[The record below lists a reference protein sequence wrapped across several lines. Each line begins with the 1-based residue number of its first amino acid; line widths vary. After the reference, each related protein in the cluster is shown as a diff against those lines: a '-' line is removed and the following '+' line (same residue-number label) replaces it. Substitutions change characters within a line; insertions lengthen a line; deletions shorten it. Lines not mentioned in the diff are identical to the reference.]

1 MDKIFGKI
9 PNRILNNQEVSKMID
24 YLNEALKDIEIVV
37 LERINNSEKDA
48 FIAEPKE
55 IYEENLRR
63 EKNGEKIIRE
73 KNVITCWEYMN
84 SITITIKPNL
94 QPKKFFSLSQL
105 EEEKIHEL
113 ILKKYNNL
121 LGKDDLNSEAH
132 KLENLKTREIKIVE
146 SEGESI
152 MKDDS
157 KNIILYGPP
166 GTGKT
171 FNVVNKALEIINPIR
186 YSELMRNNCSRE
198 ELSNEFNKLLE
209 IGQISFCTFHQSYS
223 YEDFVEGLRSDDEGN
238 GFVPKDGI
246 FKQICKTASEKIEK
260 RGSKYEFEEENINF
274 YKMSLGSKDGDYD
287 IYKYCIDNDCIA
299 LGKGGDVDYKNCSN
313 KEEIKNEY
321 LKQYPSAKS
330 DEFDIDAMN
339 RFKLWMEKDDIVII
353 SYGNLKARA
362 IGKVTGD
369 YYYDPNTEISYS
381 HFRKVE
387 WLYVSDG
394 IDVKRILNEKKFSQQ
409 SIYQFYKKDLNIEN
423 IKDLISATEIN
434 SEEKKYVL
442 IIDEINRGNISKIF
456 GELITLIEEDKR
468 LGEKNQ
474 IKVTLPYSN
483 EPFGVPSNL
492 YIIGTMNTADRSI
505 ALLDTAL
512 RRRFE
517 FIEYMPNPELL
528 SENVDG
534 INLKELLKVINR
546 RIEFLFDRDHTIGH
560 AFFIKDNLNFEG
572 IVEIMNKKIIPLL
585 QEYFYGDFEKIELI
599 LGGAGKPGENN
610 YFITK
615 EKVNPR
621 KLFNNENI
629 SNEYPSQYK
638 YAIVENPSKD
648 AFINLYSSVKAED

>member
-1 MDKIFGKI
+1 MENTFNKI
-9 PNRILNNQEVSKMID
+9 PNRIVNNTEIDRMIE
-24 YLNEALKDIEIVV
+24 YLNEALKDLEIIV
-37 LERINNSEKDA
+37 LERKNNSEKDA
-48 FIAEPKE
+48 FIVEPKE

-94 QPKKFFSLSQL
+94 QPKKFFSKSQL
-105 EEEKIHEL
+105 EEEKVHEL
-113 ILKKYNNL
+113 IIKKYNNL
-121 LGKDDLNSEAH
+121 LDKNGLYVKIHNSEILIE
-132 KLENLKTREIKIVE
+132 KEPQSEEREVELNMNGNKNL
-146 SEGESI
+146 
-152 MKDDS
+152 
-157 KNIILYGPP
+157 ILYGPP

-186 YSELMRNNCSRE
+186 YKGMMEDNCSRE

-223 YEDFVEGLRSDDEGN
+223 YEDFVEGLRSDEEGN

-260 RGSKYEFEEENINF
+260 RGSKYEFDEENINF

-287 IYKYCIDNDCIA
+287 IYKYCIENDCIA
-299 LGKGGDVDYKNCSN
+299 LGKGGDVDYKNCNN

-423 IKDLISATEIN
+423 IKELISATEIN

-534 INLKELLKVINR
+534 INLRELLKVINR

-560 AFFIKDNLNFEG
+560 AFFIRNNLSFDG
-572 IVEIMNKKIIPLL
+572 IVEIMNKKVIPLL

-599 LGGAGKPGENN
+599 LGGAGKPGDNN
-610 YFITK
+610 YFISK
-615 EKVNPR
+615 EEVNPGM
-621 KLFNNENI
+621 LFNKKNI

-638 YAIVENPSKD
+638 YTIVENPTKD
-648 AFINLYSSVKAED
+648 AFINLYTNVEVED

>member
-1 MDKIFGKI
+1 MENTFNKI
-9 PNRILNNQEVSKMID
+9 PNRIVNNTEIDRMID
-24 YLNEALKDIEIVV
+24 YLNETLKGLDVVV

-48 FIAEPKE
+48 FIVEPKE

-63 EKNGEKIIRE
+63 EKNDEKIIRE

-94 QPKKFFSLSQL
+94 QPKKFFSKSQL
-105 EEEKIHEL
+105 EEEKVHEL
-113 ILKKYNNL
+113 IIKKYNNL
-121 LGKDDLNSEAH
+121 LDKNGLYVKIHNSEILIE
-132 KLENLKTREIKIVE
+132 KEPQSEEREVELNMNGNKNL
-146 SEGESI
+146 
-152 MKDDS
+152 
-157 KNIILYGPP
+157 ILYGSP

-186 YSELMRNNCSRE
+186 YREMMEDNCSRE
-198 ELSNEFNKLLE
+198 ELVNEFNKLLE

-223 YEDFVEGLRSDDEGN
+223 YEDFVEGLRSNEEGN

-260 RGSKYEFEEENINF
+260 RGSKYEFDEEAINF

-287 IYKYCIDNDCIA
+287 IYKYCIENDCIA
-299 LGKGGDVDYKNCSN
+299 LGKGGDVDYKNCNN

-369 YYYDPNTEISYS
+369 YSYDPNTEISYS

-394 IDVKRILNEKKFSQQ
+394 IDIKRILNEKKFSQQ

-474 IKVTLPYSN
+474 LKVTLPYSN
-483 EPFGVPSNL
+483 EPFGVPNNL

-517 FIEYMPNPELL
+517 FIEYMPNSELL
-528 SENVDG
+528 GENVDG
-534 INLKELLKVINR
+534 INLRELLKVINK

-560 AFFIKDNLNFEG
+560 AFFMKDNLNFDG
-572 IVEIMNKKIIPLL
+572 IVEIMNKKVIPLL

-599 LGGAGKPGENN
+599 LGGAGKPGDNN
-610 YFITK
+610 YFISK
-615 EKVNPR
+615 EEVNPG
-621 KLFNNENI
+621 KLFNKKSI
-629 SNEYPSQYK
+629 SNEYPAQYK
-638 YAIVENPSKD
+638 YAIVENPTRD
-648 AFINLYSSVKAED
+648 AFINLYTNVVAED

>member
-1 MDKIFGKI
+1 MENTFNKI
-9 PNRILNNQEVSKMID
+9 PNRIVNNTEIDRMIE
-24 YLNEALKDIEIVV
+24 YLNEALKDLEIIV
-37 LERINNSEKDA
+37 LERKNNSEKDA
-48 FIAEPKE
+48 FIVEPKE

-63 EKNGEKIIRE
+63 EKNGKKIIRE

-84 SITITIKPNL
+84 SITITIKSNL
-94 QPKKFFSLSQL
+94 QPKKFFSKSQL
-105 EEEKIHEL
+105 EEEKVHEL
-113 ILKKYNNL
+113 IIKKYNNL
-121 LGKDDLNSEAH
+121 LDKNGLYVKIHNSEILIE
-132 KLENLKTREIKIVE
+132 KEPQSEEREVELNMNGNKNL
-146 SEGESI
+146 
-152 MKDDS
+152 
-157 KNIILYGPP
+157 ILYGPP

-186 YSELMRNNCSRE
+186 YKGMMEDNCSRE

-223 YEDFVEGLRSDDEGN
+223 YEDFVEGLRSDEEGN

-260 RGSKYEFEEENINF
+260 RGSKYEFDEENINF

-287 IYKYCIDNDCIA
+287 IYKYCIENDCIA
-299 LGKGGDVDYKNCSN
+299 LGKGGDVDYKNCNN

-369 YYYDPNTEISYS
+369 YYYDTNTEISYS

-423 IKDLISATEIN
+423 IKDLISATEIDN
-434 SEEKKYVL
+434 EEKKYVL

-474 IKVTLPYSN
+474 LKVTLPYSN
-483 EPFGVPSNL
+483 EPFGVPNNL

-517 FIEYMPNPELL
+517 FIEYMPDPELL
-528 SENVDG
+528 GENVDG
-534 INLKELLKVINR
+534 INLRELLKVINK

-560 AFFIKDNLNFEG
+560 AFFIKDNLSFDG
-572 IVEIMNKKIIPLL
+572 IVEIMNKKVIPLL

-599 LGGAGKPGENN
+599 LGGAGKPGDNN
-610 YFITK
+610 YFISK
-615 EKVNPR
+615 EEVNPGM
-621 KLFNNENI
+621 LFNKKNI

-638 YAIVENPSKD
+638 YTIVENPTKD
-648 AFINLYSSVKAED
+648 AFINLYTNVEIED

>member
-1 MDKIFGKI
+1 MMED
-9 PNRILNNQEVSKMID
+9 
-24 YLNEALKDIEIVV
+24 
-37 LERINNSEKDA
+37 
-48 FIAEPKE
+48 
-55 IYEENLRR
+55 
-63 EKNGEKIIRE
+63 
-73 KNVITCWEYMN
+73 
-84 SITITIKPNL
+84 
-94 QPKKFFSLSQL
+94 
-105 EEEKIHEL
+105 
-113 ILKKYNNL
+113 
-121 LGKDDLNSEAH
+121 
-132 KLENLKTREIKIVE
+132 
-146 SEGESI
+146 
-152 MKDDS
+152 
-157 KNIILYGPP
+157 
-166 GTGKT
+166 
-171 FNVVNKALEIINPIR
+171 
-186 YSELMRNNCSRE
+186 NCSRE

-223 YEDFVEGLRSDDEGN
+223 YEDFVEGLRSDEEGN

-260 RGSKYEFEEENINF
+260 RGSKYEFDEENINF

-287 IYKYCIDNDCIA
+287 IYKYCIENDCIA

-369 YYYDPNTEISYS
+369 YFYDPNTEISYS

-409 SIYQFYKKDLNIEN
+409 SIYKFYKKDLNIEN
-423 IKDLISATEIN
+423 IKELISATEIDN
-434 SEEKKYVL
+434 EEKKYVL

-483 EPFGVPSNL
+483 EPFWVPSNL

-534 INLKELLKVINR
+534 INLRELLKVINK

-560 AFFIKDNLNFEG
+560 AFFIKDNLSFDG
-572 IVEIMNKKIIPLL
+572 IVEIMNKKVIPLL

-599 LGGAGKPGENN
+599 LGGAGKPGDNN
-610 YFITK
+610 YFISK
-615 EKVNPR
+615 EEVNPGM
-621 KLFNNENI
+621 LFNKKNI

-638 YAIVENPSKD
+638 YTIVENPTKD
-648 AFINLYSSVKAED
+648 AFINLYSDVEIED